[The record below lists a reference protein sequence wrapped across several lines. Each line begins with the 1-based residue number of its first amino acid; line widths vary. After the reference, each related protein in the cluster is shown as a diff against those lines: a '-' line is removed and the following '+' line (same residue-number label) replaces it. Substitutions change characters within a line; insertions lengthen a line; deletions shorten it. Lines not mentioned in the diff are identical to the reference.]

1 MLVKLNPNLSVS
13 TTVYTISACTVSI
26 NKINKI
32 IFQTVFIE
40 ELNVHS
46 KIILCK
52 KFNKII
58 SHVSEST
65 QIFSHEISFYEK
77 F

>member
-1 MLVKLNPNLSVS
+1 M
-13 TTVYTISACTVSI
+13 VSI
-26 NKINKI
+26 NKINEI
-32 IFQTVFIE
+32 IFETVFIE